1 MSMYRAASR
10 TDRTIGPYTKVS
22 PASNGAGPVPLSP
35 NVDLNPGSPE
45 YDDGM
50 RIEPPPSLPV
60 QAGSIPEAT
69 AAAEPPDDPPGVASR
84 FHGLRVIPCS
94 GEFV

>member
-1 MSMYRAASR
+1 
-10 TDRTIGPYTKVS
+10 VS
-22 PASNGAGPVPLSP
+22 PVSKGSGPQPINP
-35 NVDLNPGSPE
+35 NVVLKPGSPV

-60 QAGSIPEAT
+60 HAANIPDAT
-69 AAAEPPDDPPGVASR
+69 AAAEPPEDPPGVASG